1 MGVAREH
8 ATVCHA
14 HPKMAS
20 GGSLPSVQQDY
31 ETLREVR
38 EELVSKIAAST
49 ADENVLIAKARD
61 KGLIQS
67 IQASAAVAPGHQSKR
82 EKAEQL
88 VNQVLEGVRSDE
100 TKTEDFLQLLV
111 ECSFADVAAYL
122 REMLREGAKRRDEDG
137 KASPRDPSPPLRPGS
152 GYGHLPKL
160 EAASNRDSAFT
171 EMGEEDNRG
180 DDAICVTH
188 TQHQLATDDT
198 ASGASFKRLT
208 TGVVVVEQDHTD
220 NLTVGSD
227 SPVSAVADTQ
237 PHSEGPPAVSGSSVP
252 VLPEVKQMEQENK
265 DLQAQLAQKTSNED
279 SLQKELKKVQ
289 AEKEE
294 SEKKL
299 AKTRMEL
306 ETKDSQIKQ
315 LKAKIERLESERQT
329 ERENNAAEKE
339 RYAGEIAMLKAQL
352 QEKEAEYGK
361 DQITLRQKIHDLELE
376 IEKMNTRE
384 KEMKWRIAEE
394 EKKVLMENQKVLMES
409 QKVFQEKEK
418 CAKLQVTL
426 AEENSKRN
434 VEEVQK
440 LQQEIGRIK
449 FEHQNSLNEI
459 EKMRVN
465 NATENEQLKEEL
477 STLRRRGRRKCT
489 CCTIL

>member
-1 MGVAREH
+1 
-8 ATVCHA
+8 
-14 HPKMAS
+14 MAS

-122 REMLREGAKRRDEDG
+122 REMLREGAKRRDDG

-152 GYGHLPKL
+152 GHGHLPKF

-279 SLQKELKKVQ
+279 SLKKDLEQLHIMKDESERKLREKEKELEKV
-289 AEKEE
+289 KEE
-294 SEKKL
+294 N
-299 AKTRMEL
+299 
-306 ETKDSQIKQ
+306 DSQIKALTDQ
-315 LKAKIERLESERQT
+315 MKRLKQELQN
-329 ERENNAAEKE
+329 ERENNIAEKQ
-339 RYAGEIAMLKAQL
+339 RH
-352 QEKEAEYGK
+352 EKEIKKLKQLLKEKENKYHEE
-361 DQITLRQKIHDLELE
+361 TLRLTNEKHQLELALE
-376 IEKMNTRE
+376 RMKTSEERMKRQISEEKVKYAELRADTSEQTTQRTREQSERAQQQHEEKMQS
-384 KEMKWRIAEE
+384 M
-394 EKKVLMENQKVLMES
+394 EKKH
-409 QKVFQEKEK
+409 
-418 CAKLQVTL
+418 
-426 AEENSKRN
+426 R
-434 VEEVQK
+434 
-440 LQQEIGRIK
+440 
-449 FEHQNSLNEI
+449 NSLKMNKELEDEI
-459 EKMRVN
+459 RR
-465 NATENEQLKEEL
+465 
-477 STLRRRGRRKCT
+477 LRECQSNHEPDT
-489 CCTIL
+489 S